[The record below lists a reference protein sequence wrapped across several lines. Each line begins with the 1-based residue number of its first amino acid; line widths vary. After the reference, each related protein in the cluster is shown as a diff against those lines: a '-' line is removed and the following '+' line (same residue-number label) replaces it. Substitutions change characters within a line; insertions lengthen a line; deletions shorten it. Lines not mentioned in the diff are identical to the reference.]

1 MAFPRDRRHAGSR
14 LELLSPW
21 RRPEHGALRV
31 LQNRRRSAR
40 GYPAAPHASLPDR
53 RPSRSSAR
61 ARHPQRTATL
71 TATALPEPTRPLA
84 LITGASAGIGKEFCR
99 QLAAAGYDLMVV
111 ARDASRLEALR
122 RELEQ
127 HGISVDVFPADLTR
141 DDDVTRLVGLIA
153 ASPRLEL
160 LVNNAGFGTRGT
172 LVDASPSQQ
181 ETMLRLHTMAPMR
194 LSQAALPLL
203 LERGRGAI
211 VNVSSVASFVYSA
224 GNVNYCATKAYLSNF
239 SQGLA
244 TELQGTGVRVQ
255 ALCPGFTRTEFH
267 STPEYRAL
275 EMRSRVPK
283 WLWMDPEEVVTA
295 SLDALARGQVVLT
308 PGL

>member
-1 MAFPRDRRHAGSR
+1 
-14 LELLSPW
+14 
-21 RRPEHGALRV
+21 
-31 LQNRRRSAR
+31 
-40 GYPAAPHASLPDR
+40 
-53 RPSRSSAR
+53 
-61 ARHPQRTATL
+61 
-71 TATALPEPTRPLA
+71 
-84 LITGASAGIGKEFCR
+84 
-99 QLAAAGYDLMVV
+99 MVV

-127 HGISVDVFPADLTR
+127 HAISVDVFPADLTR

-181 ETMLRLHTMAPMR
+181 ETMLRLHTVAPMR

-224 GNVNYCATKAYLSNF
+224 GNVNYCATKAYLTNF
-239 SQGLA
+239 SEGLA
-244 TELQGTGVRVQ
+244 AELRGTGVRVQ
-255 ALCPGFTRTEFH
+255 ALCPGFTHSEFH
-267 STPEYRAL
+267 ERMKAEVKLIPQWMWLTPQ
-275 EMRSRVPK
+275 
-283 WLWMDPEEVVTA
+283 
-295 SLDALARGQVVLT
+295 QVVRSSLRNLRRRGPVVCVPSLRYKLIVFALRHLPRSFIGWASRQRST
-308 PGL
+308 GM

>member
-40 GYPAAPHASLPDR
+40 GYPAAPHASLPDGP
-53 RPSRSSAR
+53 PSRSSAR
-61 ARHPQRTATL
+61 ARYPQRTAKL
-71 TATALPEPTRPLA
+71 TATPLPESTRPL
-84 LITGASAGIGKEFCR
+84 
-99 QLAAAGYDLMVV
+99 
-111 ARDASRLEALR
+111 
-122 RELEQ
+122 
-127 HGISVDVFPADLTR
+127 
-141 DDDVTRLVGLIA
+141 GLIA

-160 LVNNAGFGTRGT
+160 LVNNAEFGTRGT
-172 LVDASPSQQ
+172 LVDASPSQE

-224 GNVNYCATKAYLSNF
+224 GNVNYCATKAYLTNF